1 MTKCASAEQT
11 SLTKDHHGWIHTE
24 TVKTRFGNFEFKN
37 GYRTREAADGLLDQ
51 LIFNRAIEVY
61 LTQIPAVGLIESR
74 RGLSIL
80 VDRSGCGRRLP

>member
-37 GYRTREAADGLLDQ
+37 GYRTREAADG
-51 LIFNRAIEVY
+51 
-61 LTQIPAVGLIESR
+61 
-74 RGLSIL
+74 
-80 VDRSGCGRRLP
+80 